1 MISAKEQAAIDE
13 ITAALGADRELPLWT
28 AGATLTGSPA
38 RGSGR
43 GAVLGVDSSS

>member
-28 AGATLTGSPA
+28 TDESQA
-38 RGSGR
+38 RLIDHRLSWESWVGR
-43 GAVLGVDSSS
+43 E